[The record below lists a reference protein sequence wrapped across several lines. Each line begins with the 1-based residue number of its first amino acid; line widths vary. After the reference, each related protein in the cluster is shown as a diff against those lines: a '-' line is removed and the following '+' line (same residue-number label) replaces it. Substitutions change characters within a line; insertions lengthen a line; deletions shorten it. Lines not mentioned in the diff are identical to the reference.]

1 MEKFR
6 VEFNLLSAAHEFVE
20 AFEERNQG
28 VNYPSR
34 ITSHNG
40 EYPVS
45 WSEEG
50 SGAWCVYI
58 EAAPVRVVTKAHLNE
73 LNEAIKKEIS

>member
-34 ITSHNG
+34 IASHNG

-73 LNEAIKKEIS
+73 LNEAIKQENS